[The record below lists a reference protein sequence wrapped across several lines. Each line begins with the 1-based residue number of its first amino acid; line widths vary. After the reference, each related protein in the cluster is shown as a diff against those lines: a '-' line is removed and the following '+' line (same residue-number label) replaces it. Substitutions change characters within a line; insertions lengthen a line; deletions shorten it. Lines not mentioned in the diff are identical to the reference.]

1 MQQKQLAPK
10 GMGMGRQGRCCVGNL
25 SRVVRGGSGKA
36 EVGYMST
43 TRASLMFALGKET
56 LK

>member
-10 GMGMGRQGRCCVGNL
+10 GVGMEWQGRCVGNL